1 MSNTLSEINISLT
14 KMMNDLKEIHILPAM
29 PKNFDSLIYKLSDWL
44 LHHNAN
50 NFTVLLD
57 TCSGEYAVLDEWTS
71 DELDAGNILA
81 IVISQCSDKLYQ
93 KIQNNRDLYNDCV
106 YNIYDK
112 LHSLAVVKRNLSNME
127 HVKDLLSLISGSED
141 DSYALT
147 LANVFQVKDSNSLKE
162 DVLTELSKNMIISDS
177 SYRLAYTDSLPEQY
191 SRKLSRRLCLYNF
204 LSLLS
209 DEQYYIV
216 RFFVEQSLWNSP
228 DDTAASMQKYLYLNF
243 LSIQE
248 MYTYYASYLCDS
260 PSCPALCISHSEY
273 YGCIGDNLED
283 FINTPERY
291 HENTQ
296 PDVLELNPCDYY
308 KITQMKQHLNLKEG
322 KNK

>member
-216 RFFVEQSLWNSP
+216 RFSLSSLCGILLTILQHPCKNIFILIFLVFRKCIHTMLRIYVVPHPVLRFVYPTLNIMDALATTWRILLILLNDIMKIHSLMS
-228 DDTAASMQKYLYLNF
+228 
-243 LSIQE
+243 
-248 MYTYYASYLCDS
+248 
-260 PSCPALCISHSEY
+260 
-273 YGCIGDNLED
+273 
-283 FINTPERY
+283 
-291 HENTQ
+291 
-296 PDVLELNPCDYY
+296 
-308 KITQMKQHLNLKEG
+308 LNLIHVIIIKSR
-322 KNK
+322 K